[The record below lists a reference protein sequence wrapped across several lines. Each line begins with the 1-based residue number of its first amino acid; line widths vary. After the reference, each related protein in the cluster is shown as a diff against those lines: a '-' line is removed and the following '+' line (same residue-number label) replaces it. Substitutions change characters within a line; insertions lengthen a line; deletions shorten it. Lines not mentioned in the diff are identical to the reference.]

1 MTKVWPEHLFPLQPV
16 GRLVLNQNPSNF
28 FNENEQLAFSPALVV
43 PGAPLL
49 YAMSCL
55 LFFFYHAGLR

>member
-1 MTKVWPEHLFPLQPV
+1 MWPEHLFPLQPV

-49 YAMSCL
+49 YAMSC
-55 LFFFYHAGLR
+55 FGAMPARPEMEHS